1 MTIGQLGSI
10 GEFVAAIATIIT
22 LIYLAIQIRV
32 SSKVAKGSS
41 YHAAVEQTWQSVLT
55 LVNNAEIRDILY
67 RASLGEELSEK
78 DEYQLYLLNVAV
90 VYGFENIFKLW
101 EEGLVDEEVWQNLN
115 QNELTDWFRVPQ
127 NWEFL
132 NQRKGVLAERFR
144 DSVRRELD
152 KD

>member
-1 MTIGQLGSI
+1 MTIEQLGSI

-22 LIYLAIQIRV
+22 LIYLAIQIRA

-41 YHAAVEQTWQSVLT
+41 YHAAVEQTWQSILT

-67 RASLGEELSEK
+67 RATLSEQLSEK
-78 DEYQLYLLNVAV
+78 DVYQLYLLNVAV

-115 QNELTDWFRVPQ
+115 QNELTEWFRVPQ

-132 NQRKGVLAERFR
+132 NQRKGALAGRFR
-144 DSVRRELD
+144 DSVRKELD
-152 KD
+152 KK